1 MNNDMAEIFVGV
13 IFVTV
18 FLASR
23 ILVLPSF
30 GANQGNR
37 RQLQKR
43 LAHIILQ
50 HGDEGVSIVKQKYL
64 KRLGPFERFCEDLN
78 GIKQIKVLLEQA
90 GKTQMA
96 YRFALWVCLLA
107 TVMGIGSWWYFHSF
121 LWLLIFVVSGFLF
134 PIAWLKN
141 LRSKRMDQFEE
152 QLPDALQM
160 MSRALRTGYS
170 FLECMKVVATEMKGP
185 ISQEFSM
192 TYEEINYGRDIEVA
206 FAIMIERVPS
216 LSLIAMTTAIM
227 IQKETGG
234 NLSEVLLKISG
245 VLSGRFKL
253 QRRIKTLSA
262 EGIMSAWVLLLL
274 PFSLFLVINFLN
286 PEYFIPL
293 YESPD
298 KLKYL
303 EVFFG
308 LEFVAMIW
316 IRYIINVDV

>member
-1 MNNDMAEIFVGV
+1 MTHDMTAIFVGV
-13 IFVTV
+13 VFITV

-23 ILVLPSF
+23 LLVLPSF
-30 GANQGNR
+30 GSNQGNR

-43 LAHIILQ
+43 LAHIILE
-50 HGDEGVSIVKQKYL
+50 HGDEGVSIVKLNYL
-64 KRLGPFERFCEDLN
+64 KRLGPLERFCEDLP
-78 GIKQIKVLLEQA
+78 GIKQLKALLEQA

-96 YRFALWVCLLA
+96 YRFVLWVCLLA
-107 TVMGIGSWWYFHSF
+107 VVMGVCSWWYFHSF
-121 LWLLIFVVSGFLF
+121 MWVSVFVVSGIVF
-134 PIAWLKN
+134 PIVWLKN
-141 LRSKRMDQFEE
+141 LRTKRMDQFEE

-227 IQKETGG
+227 ILKETGG

-286 PEYFIPL
+286 PEYFVPL

-303 EVFFG
+303 EIFFG
-308 LEFVAMIW
+308 LEFGAMIW